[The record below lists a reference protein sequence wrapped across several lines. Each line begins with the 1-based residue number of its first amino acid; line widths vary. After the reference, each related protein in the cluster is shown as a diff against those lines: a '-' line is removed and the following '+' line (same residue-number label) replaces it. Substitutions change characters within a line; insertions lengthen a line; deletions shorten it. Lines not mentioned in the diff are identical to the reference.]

1 MEISGKVKRV
11 LYPRHFFYDAERAGF
26 ILVLDG
32 TGELTKCVGVTAP
45 IVGGA
50 RLRLTGEYLEAAN
63 ERTFSFDALERTIE
77 TDDDFE
83 KVILNAF
90 GESIGASVIAGLG
103 GIRPT
108 VAALEAEDEAK
119 ICSVRGVKKAKYA
132 SALSSYKSVMAISK
146 ANAGL
151 RKLGM
156 SSVEI
161 AKSVRMLGNDAAKTV
176 SSNPYVLCI
185 RKIASWERADEIAS
199 GNGVDPNDPRRIATA
214 VSVFLERLAERCG
227 DVCCK
232 AEEVVSGAHALLGP
246 VDSGIIRAVCNKLA
260 ADGLLVADKA
270 TGMVFGKTAW
280 EQRMSIKGF
289 LDRQKDKPSPYGL
302 TRARIEEEI
311 SDYEKDHFKLDD
323 EQKEAVIASAQSMIS
338 VITGGPGTG
347 KTTVL
352 DCFLHVMSKVL
363 SIQGEAALCA
373 PTGKAAVRMEQSTHL
388 KASTIHTL
396 LSVRPGTE
404 DLTSFMYNEGNKL
417 CFRLLVV
424 DESSMIDWFLGSSLL
439 KATKA
444 GTMIVFVGDV
454 RQLHPVGAGFFFR
467 DIIEYGAKA
476 SYLSKTHRQAG
487 RIHGDH
493 FLEGDAG
500 QSLRRLCAQAQK
512 SLVRR
517 ASGSEK
523 GLFLQDASVRRQD
536 SGDCDDLS
544 GIHQKIPDRGRD
556 RTDSDQQGGLR
567 RRCHQQGY
575 RGRSSP
581 QGQEGACHL
590 SQRQSVH
597 SGGSSDSGQ
606 EQQQARRGQRT
617 ARVRKEDRLRF
628 EDDDCIVRRVQ
639 GYHLRFREHRPAE
652 PRLLHNRAQEPGI
665 RMAVRHSGLGS
676 GADVCEQRACLH
688 RPDEGQEIV
697 RRPRHRKR
705 LYSRCQ
711 PKGTKGQKLFLR
723 KEGKPSFFFRPFGLG
738 PRVAMMVDW
747 MRKNKASFR
756 KEKTCQRQKRKQRRL
771 CSNS

>member
-476 SYLSKTHRQAG
+476 SYLSKTHRQADESTVITFSKAMQANLFGDYALKRRKAWFAEHPEARRDYSFKTLPSGG
-487 RIHGDH
+487 RTQAIATIY
-493 FLEGDAG
+493 LEYIKRFPIEDVIVLTPTNKEDCGVDAINKAIEDALLPKDKKAPAIYRNGNRFTPGVRVIAVKNNNKLGVVNG
-500 QSLRRLCAQAQK
+500 QLGYVKKIDFDSRTMTVSFDGYKDIIYDSESTDQLSLGYCITVHK
-512 SLVRR
+512 SQ
-517 ASGSEK
+517 GSEWPYVIQVLAPEQTYASRELVYTGLTRAKRSFVVLGTESDYIAAANRK
-523 GLFLQDASVRRQD
+523 GR
-536 SGDCDDLS
+536 
-544 GIHQKIPDRGRD
+544 
-556 RTDSDQQGGLR
+556 
-567 RRCHQQGY
+567 
-575 RGRSSP
+575 
-581 QGQEGACHL
+581 
-590 SQRQSVH
+590 
-597 SGGSSDSGQ
+597 
-606 EQQQARRGQRT
+606 
-617 ARVRKEDRLRF
+617 RVRSYF
-628 EDDDCIVRRVQ
+628 
-639 GYHLRFREHRPAE
+639 
-652 PRLLHNRAQEPGI
+652 
-665 RMAVRHSGLGS
+665 
-676 GADVCEQRACLH
+676 
-688 RPDEGQEIV
+688 
-697 RRPRHRKR
+697 
-705 LYSRCQ
+705 
-711 PKGTKGQKLFLR
+711 
-723 KEGKPSFFFRPFGLG
+723 
-738 PRVAMMVDW
+738 
-747 MRKNKASFR
+747 
-756 KEKTCQRQKRKQRRL
+756 
-771 CSNS
+771 